1 VLAESALLL
10 AAVVVG
16 RLVGV
21 HPFTR
26 FEFTVPAL
34 FQGVL
39 ATVPLLLGLRWSL
52 RTQWRPL
59 ARLVAFV
66 EQRLRP
72 LFLGCSF
79 GQLALLSL
87 LAGVA
92 EEALFRGVVQ
102 LGLSRWL
109 APWGALA
116 GASLLFGLV
125 HLLTFAYAMLAALVG
140 LYLGALLLFS
150 GNLLV
155 PIVVHALYDL
165 IALIVLIRLEPRGTT
180 A

>member
-1 VLAESALLL
+1 LLL

-21 HPFTR
+21 RPFSQLELSSAA
-26 FEFTVPAL
+26 FL
-34 FQGVL
+34 QGIL
-39 ATVPLLLGLRWSL
+39 ATVPLLLGLWWSL
-52 RTQWRPL
+52 RTQWQPL

-66 EQRLRP
+66 DERLRP
-72 LFLGCSF
+72 LFLGCGL
-79 GQLALLSL
+79 GQLALLAL

-109 APWGALA
+109 PLWAGLA
-116 GASLLFGLV
+116 AASLLFGLV
-125 HLLTFAYAMLAALVG
+125 HFLTLSYAALAALVG
-140 LYLGALLLFS
+140 LYLGALLILS

-165 IALIVLIRLEPRGTT
+165 IALIVLIRLMPGGTS
-180 A
+180 AAVGHQ